1 MQDKSVI
8 AKRMPSS
15 ILLWNE
21 TDEFIQIEEGTGD
34 NLLKE
39 DVADGYVDYINLDF
53 LKYHEGELK
62 EQGGGMVMLK
72 ELYQEKFATTYDLIN
87 YLIVEEEIPDCHYMI
102 LAAE

>member
-1 MQDKSVI
+1 MQNESVV
-8 AKRMPSS
+8 AKEMPSDL
-15 ILLWNE
+15 LLWNE
-21 TDEFIQIEEGTGD
+21 TEGFIRIGEGTGD

-39 DVADGYVDYINLDF
+39 DIADGYVDYINLDF

-62 EQGGGMVMLK
+62 EQDGGMVMLK

-102 LAAE
+102 LTAE

>member
-1 MQDKSVI
+1 MQNESVV
-8 AKRMPSS
+8 AKEMPSAL
-15 ILLWNE
+15 LLWNE
-21 TDEFIQIEEGTGD
+21 TEGFIRIGEGTGD

-39 DVADGYVDYINLDF
+39 DIADGYVDYINLDF

-62 EQGGGMVMLK
+62 EQDGGMVMLK